1 MIAEPT
7 AINMRRWNWFFAR
20 QSLTWKLGGIVAL
33 MGVVLLVV
41 AISAAFAIQ
50 YVLSA
55 SEQRA
60 HAQDQTRLAYQLRGD
75 IQSYTNAL
83 LDMAWT
89 HSDRRAQ
96 LDLETTRFSE
106 HLAQAQNGLTDADQQ
121 SLLQDLAQQQ
131 HEYVQL
137 ANKLIE
143 NSQNGLD
150 SEAAILWINGKE
162 MAERTYDLADRYYSY
177 QNEQALIAQQAA
189 QTRSRTAVL
198 MLSISVIIAL
208 LMGAAMTTVLSRQIV
223 RRVGTLKTAVQQ
235 VAAGE
240 RATVEV
246 TAEDELGILAQT
258 FNAMAVDLAAQREA
272 QQRWNQEL
280 EQQVAA
286 RTGELQEAF
295 QHQQRLVETIRD
307 MSTPV
312 IPVLEGVLVMPLI
325 GMLDTERM
333 NQAQTAL
340 LQEIEQQRAHTL
352 ILDITGIPIVDTD
365 VAQHFITIAQQ
376 ARLLGAECT
385 MVGISPEVAQ
395 TLVGLGVDLNG
406 IRTLSDLRTA
416 IKEVLKKSVSQ
427 RPMMRRAA

>member
-7 AINMRRWNWFFAR
+7 VIHTRGYSGIFAR

-33 MGVVLLVV
+33 LGIVLLLITV
-41 AISAAFAIQ
+41 SAAFTIQ
-50 YVLSA
+50 FVLRA

-60 HAQDQTRLAYQLRGD
+60 YAQDQTQLAYQLRGD
-75 IQSYTNAL
+75 VQSYTNAL

-89 HSDRRAQ
+89 RSDRRPQ
-96 LDLETTRFSE
+96 LELYTARFAE
-106 HLAQAQNGLTDADQQ
+106 HLGQAQAGLTDADQQ
-121 SLLQDLAQQQ
+121 SLLKDLAQQQ
-131 HEYVQL
+131 QEYVQL
-137 ANKLIE
+137 ANKLAE
-143 NSQNGLD
+143 NSQNGRD
-150 SEAAILWINGKE
+150 TEAAILWINGKE

-177 QNEQALIAQQAA
+177 QNNQALIAQQTA
-189 QTRSRTAVL
+189 QTRSRTAL
-198 MLSISVIIAL
+198 LALSMSVIIAL
-208 LMGAAMTTVLSRQIV
+208 LVGAAMTTVLSRQIV

-246 TAEDELGILAQT
+246 VSEDELGILAQT

-286 RTGELQEAF
+286 RTGELQESL

-325 GMLDTERM
+325 GMLDAERM
-333 NQAQTAL
+333 NQAQTTL

-352 ILDITGIPIVDTD
+352 ILDITGIPMVDTD
-365 VAQHFITIAQQ
+365 VARHFITIAQQ
-376 ARLLGAECT
+376 TRLLGAECAL
-385 MVGISPEVAQ
+385 VGISPEVAQ
-395 TLVGLGVDLNG
+395 TLVGLGIDLNG

-416 IKEVLKKSVSQ
+416 IKESFKESVPRASAA
-427 RPMMRRAA
+427 RRAA